1 MSHHAP
7 AIVERRL
14 WVLPALAGTALI
26 CALWQPYAPDAID
39 MLNRHGAPTLA
50 HWLGTDH
57 LGRDVLARLMA
68 GMGRTFLA
76 LGIVAAMCVML
87 GLAVGLAAA
96 STSGILRGAL
106 LRVAEFA
113 SVMPTL
119 VVAIAI
125 VSLLGFDA
133 VTAGVALGL
142 GAWGPYALLAD
153 GLARRALSE
162 PYVQAARALGGTK
175 SRLMFRHVLPA
186 VLDTQ
191 LAYLGAKLGRIVIA
205 YAALAFLGL
214 GADSSRPDW
223 GAMLFEYRLYMFDH
237 PALMLWP
244 GFAVVVTCAALR
256 TALGQDRG
264 ARVPASSGDTAAA
277 LECAD
282 LHVHG
287 AADNPVA
294 TGVETARRTG

>member
-7 AIVERRL
+7 AHVERRL
-14 WVLPALAGTALI
+14 WVLPALAGTAAL
-26 CALWQPYAPDAID
+26 CAVWQPYAPDAID

-57 LGRDVLARLMA
+57 LGRDVAARLMA

-76 LGIVAAMCVML
+76 LGIVAAMCVTL
-87 GLAVGLAAA
+87 GLVVGLAAA
-96 STSGILRGAL
+96 SATGIVRGFL
-106 LRVAEFA
+106 LRLAEFA

-119 VVAIAI
+119 IVAIAI
-125 VSLLGFDA
+125 VALLGFDA
-133 VTAGVALGL
+133 ITAGIALGL

-153 GLARRALSE
+153 GLARRALAE
-162 PYVQAARALGGTK
+162 PYVQAARALGGSKT
-175 SRLMFRHVLPA
+175 RLMFRHVLPA

-214 GADSSRPDW
+214 GADAGRPDW
-223 GAMLFEYRLYMFDH
+223 GAMLFEYRLFMFDQ
-237 PALMLWP
+237 PSLMLWP
-244 GFAVVVTCAALR
+244 GFAVVATCAALR
-256 TALGQDRG
+256 AGLGRDLG
-264 ARVPASSGDTAAA
+264 AKVPASSGDTAAA

-287 AADNPVA
+287 ADNPVA